1 MASQVNTRLANHV
14 DIAIMWIRIHHGII
28 AKKQPNDATEVE
40 FTPLVA
46 KEYFAQI
53 LESGF
58 IEITKSNDQK
68 AFLSTE
74 KFAQLIEAKELVVI
88 QR

>member
-1 MASQVNTRLANHV
+1 
-14 DIAIMWIRIHHGII
+14 MWIRIHHGII
-28 AKKQPNDATEVE
+28 AKRQPNDAFEVE

-46 KEYFAQI
+46 NDYFAQI
-53 LESGF
+53 LDSGF
-58 IEITKSNDQK
+58 IKVICTGTTK

>member
-28 AKKQPNDATEVE
+28 AKKYPNNGFEVE
-40 FTPLVA
+40 FTPIVA
-46 KEYFAQI
+46 NDYFARV

-58 IEITKSNDQK
+58 IEITKSNGEL
-68 AFLSTE
+68 AFINADR
-74 KFAQLIEAKELVVI
+74 FAELIESQELVVI
-88 QR
+88 QS

>member
-46 KEYFAQI
+46 NDYFAQI

-58 IEITKSNDQK
+58 VEITKSSCQK

-74 KFAQLIEAKELVVI
+74 KFDHLIEAKKLVVI
-88 QR
+88 EK